1 MSFTAAFFIF
11 SIAATPP
18 EPERHLVSAKTF
30 AAIAGEYSGEQ
41 AFETTRRIVDQH
53 RIQGSPMMA
62 RSAELVLG
70 ELKAAGIEAQIETFR
85 SDGATK
91 YGAFVSPL
99 GWEIKSGE
107 LWITG
112 AGDGKSPFEPI
123 RVSRYADVPMSV
135 STYSKGGEWSGE
147 LIDVGP
153 GTEDEHYQ
161 GKDVAGKVVLAS
173 GYAANV
179 QRQAV
184 LKRRAAGVVIYPRAG
199 DRPDHPDM
207 IRYNGMWTRAGEVS
221 RASGGFQISANQY
234 TKIRDL
240 MAKGPVT
247 VRGAIDAV
255 LGPGKL
261 TLVHAYL
268 RGSSHPEEEVI
279 VIGHLD
285 HPKWSANDNASGSG
299 ALVEMARTLSALLKK
314 KTIAQNTRTIHF
326 IWVPEFFGTAAWIAN
341 HPEVR
346 RCGGGWDD
354 PRPQP
359 KTALK
364 KSVCVA
370 GALNLDMVGED
381 TIKTNSVFYFTR
393 APDSVPSWLDALL
406 ADVLAQT
413 RAAELYAPT
422 GSRHLW
428 PTEITPYAQGSD
440 HDLLLGLGIPAT
452 MIGHWPDW
460 THHSSEDRI
469 DKVDPSE
476 LLRAGVFAAAAAHW
490 VASAT
495 PAEHARL
502 EEYRRVD
509 RIAQLAAKI
518 PGSSPARTTHLQAEL
533 KNSIDKTAAA
543 PATTPGKG
551 ARRLVFLPFDDAL
564 EDLDPAA
571 QKFWDEA
578 EEKFS
583 AKNIELAMV
592 IFELVNFLDGK
603 TSDAQLAEKLF
614 YEFDVEVGEVW
625 VKEMLDIL
633 AAGKLVSR

>member
-1 MSFTAAFFIF
+1 MICTAAFFVL

-30 AAIAGEYSGEQ
+30 SAIARELSGEQ

-70 ELKAAGIEAQIETFR
+70 ELKSAGIEAQIETFR
-85 SDGATK
+85 SDGATR
-91 YGAFVSPL
+91 YGTFTSPL
-99 GWEIKSGE
+99 AWEIERGE

-112 AGDGKSPFEPI
+112 AGDGKAPFEPI

-135 STYSKGGEWSGE
+135 STYSKGGTWSGA

-184 LKRRAAGVVIYPRAG
+184 LKRRAVGVVIYPRPG
-199 DRPDHPDM
+199 DRPDHPDL
-207 IRYNGMWTRAGEVS
+207 IRYNGMWPRADEVS

-234 TKIRDL
+234 TQIREL

-247 VRGAIDAV
+247 VRGAIDAT

-268 RGSSHPEEEVI
+268 RGSTQPEEEVI

-299 ALVEMARTLSALLKK
+299 ALVEIARTLSVLIKN
-314 KTIAQNTRTIHF
+314 KTIAQNTRTLHF
-326 IWVPEFFGTAAWIAN
+326 VWVPEFFGTAAWIAA

-364 KSVCVA
+364 KSACVI

-381 TIKTNSVFYFTR
+381 TSKTNSLFYFTR
-393 APDSVPSWLDALL
+393 TPDSVPSWLDALL
-406 ADVLAQT
+406 ADILAQT

-490 VASAT
+490 ISSAGEGDHRRLEAYRRADT
-495 PAEHARL
+495 IARL
-502 EEYRRVD
+502 
-509 RIAQLAAKI
+509 AARI
-518 PGSSPARTTHLQAEL
+518 PGSSPARVAHLQTQL
-533 KNSIDKTAAA
+533 KNAIAGVASPPPAKT
-543 PATTPGKG
+543 GKG

-564 EDLDPAA
+564 EELDPAA

-592 IFELVNFLDGK
+592 IFELVNFLDGH
-603 TSDAQLAEKLF
+603 TSDQQLAEKLF
-614 YEFDVEVGEVW
+614 HEFDVEVGEVW
-625 VKEMLDIL
+625 VKQMLDLL
-633 AAGKLVSR
+633 AARKLIAR